1 MVSAPELGLA
11 WLAGSLTTLNPCVFP
26 LLPLVLGGAVQ
37 ENRLAPVAMGA
48 GMVSA
53 FALLGLLVGVAGDA
67 FGLNPD
73 HIRLAGAVLLI
84 GFGIV
89 MLTPS
94 LNARF
99 TALISPLATGADSAT
114 RRFNPGSMAGAFAI
128 GGLLGMVW
136 SPCSGPMLASALTI
150 VATEGGALRGTLVLG
165 VFGLGA
171 ATVLVAAAYASRAGF
186 GRVRGW
192 VLTHME
198 RVKRGFGI
206 LVLLLGLAILVGGD
220 KLLEAQLIRVL
231 PQGWID
237 LTTRF

>member
-1 MVSAPELGLA
+1 MVSAPEIGLA

-37 ENRLAPVAMGA
+37 ANRAAPLAMGA
-48 GMVSA
+48 GMVAS

-67 FGLNPD
+67 LGLYPE
-73 HIRLAGAVLLI
+73 HLRIAGALLLI

-89 MLTPS
+89 MLVPW
-94 LNARF
+94 LNVRFTQWMAPMATRANTASARF
-99 TALISPLATGADSAT
+99 DA
-114 RRFNPGSMAGAFAI
+114 GSLGGAFAI

-150 VATEGGALRGTLVLG
+150 VATEGGALRGTLILG

-192 VLTHME
+192 VIANMD
-198 RVKRGFGI
+198 RVKIGFGV
-206 LVLLLGLAILVGGD
+206 LVLGLGLAILLGGD
-220 KLLEAQLIRVL
+220 KWLEAQLIRVM

>member
-1 MVSAPELGLA
+1 MVSATELGLA

-37 ENRLAPVAMGA
+37 DNRLAPVAMGA
-48 GMVSA
+48 GMVTA

-67 FGLNPD
+67 LGLDPD

-84 GFGIV
+84 GFGTV
-89 MLTPS
+89 MLVPRLNQGFTQLMTPVAS
-94 LNARF
+94 SAHHASARF
-99 TALISPLATGADSAT
+99 KA
-114 RRFNPGSMAGAFAI
+114 GSLGGAFMV

-171 ATVLVAAAYASRAGF
+171 AMVLVAAAYASRAGF

-192 VLTHME
+192 VMAHMD
-198 RVKRGFGI
+198 RVKRGFGL
-206 LVLLLGLAILVGGD
+206 LVLGLGLAILLGGD
-220 KLLEAQLIRVL
+220 KWLEAQLLRL
-231 PQGWID
+231 MPQGWID

>member
-37 ENRLAPVAMGA
+37 ENRWSPVAMGA

-67 FGLNPD
+67 LGLSPD
-73 HIRLAGAVLLI
+73 HVRVAGAVLLI
-84 GFGIV
+84 AFGIV
-89 MLTPS
+89 MLVPALNERFTRLMTPMATHANAAS
-94 LNARF
+94 SRLNA
-99 TALISPLATGADSAT
+99 
-114 RRFNPGSMAGAFAI
+114 GSLAGAFGMGA
-128 GGLLGMVW
+128 LLGMVW
-136 SPCSGPMLASALTI
+136 SPCSGPMLASALAI
-150 VATEGGALRGTLVLG
+150 VASEGGALRGTLVLG

-192 VLTHME
+192 VLTHMD
-198 RVKRGFGI
+198 RVKKGFGV
-206 LVLLLGLAILVGGD
+206 LVLLLGVAILLGGD
-220 KLLEAQLIRVL
+220 KWLEAQFIRL
-231 PQGWID
+231 MPQGWID

>member
-1 MVSAPELGLA
+1 MVSATELGLA
-11 WLAGSLTTLNPCVFP
+11 WVAGSLTTLNPCVFP

-48 GMVSA
+48 GMVVA

-67 FGLNPD
+67 LGLDPD
-73 HIRLAGAVLLI
+73 HIRTAGALLLV

-89 MLTPS
+89 MLVPR
-94 LNARF
+94 LNQGFTTLMSPVASTANNASARF
-99 TALISPLATGADSAT
+99 NAGSLTGA
-114 RRFNPGSMAGAFAI
+114 FVIGA
-128 GGLLGMVW
+128 LLGMVW
-136 SPCSGPMLASALTI
+136 SPCSGPMLAGALTI

-192 VLTHME
+192 VMTHME
-198 RVKRGFGI
+198 RVKRGLGV
-206 LVLLLGLAILVGGD
+206 LVLVLGLAILLGGD
-220 KLLEAQLIRVL
+220 KWLEAQLLRVM
-231 PQGWID
+231 PQSWID

>member
-1 MVSAPELGLA
+1 MVSAPEIGLA

-37 ENRLAPVAMGA
+37 ANRAAPLAMGA
-48 GMVSA
+48 GMVAS

-67 FGLNPD
+67 LGLYPE
-73 HIRLAGAVLLI
+73 HLRIAGALLLI

-89 MLTPS
+89 MLVPWLDVRFTQWMAPMATRANTAS
-94 LNARF
+94 ARF
-99 TALISPLATGADSAT
+99 DA
-114 RRFNPGSMAGAFAI
+114 GSLGGAFAI

-150 VATEGGALRGTLVLG
+150 VASEGGALRGTLVLG

-192 VLTHME
+192 VIAHMD
-198 RVKRGFGI
+198 RVKIGFGV
-206 LVLLLGLAILVGGD
+206 LVLGLGLAILLGGD
-220 KLLEAQLIRVL
+220 KWLEARLIQVL

>member
-1 MVSAPELGLA
+1 MITLPEVGLA

-67 FGLNPD
+67 IGLDPD
-73 HIRLAGAVLLI
+73 HIRMAGASLLI
-84 GFGIV
+84 AFGVI
-89 MLTPS
+89 MLVPQ
-94 LNARF
+94 LNERF
-99 TALISPLATGADSAT
+99 THLMAPLATSASGASS
-114 RRFNPGSMAGAFAI
+114 RFNAASLGGAFVI
-128 GGLLGMVW
+128 GAMLGMVW

-150 VATEGGALRGTLVLG
+150 VATEGGAFRGTVVLG
-165 VFGLGA
+165 MFGLGA

-192 VLTHME
+192 VMTHMD
-198 RVKRGFGI
+198 RVKRIFGVV
-206 LVLLLGLAILVGGD
+206 VLFLGVAILLGGD
-220 KLLEAQLIRVL
+220 KWLEARLVRVL

>member
-1 MVSAPELGLA
+1 MVTAPEIGLA
-11 WLAGSLTTLNPCVFP
+11 WVAGSLTTLNPCVFP

-37 ENRLAPVAMGA
+37 ANRAAPLAMGA
-48 GMVSA
+48 GMVAS

-67 FGLNPD
+67 LGLYPE
-73 HIRLAGAVLLI
+73 HLRIAGALLLI

-89 MLTPS
+89 MLVPW
-94 LNARF
+94 LNVRFTQWMAPMATRANTASARF
-99 TALISPLATGADSAT
+99 DA
-114 RRFNPGSMAGAFAI
+114 GSLGGAFAI

-150 VATEGGALRGTLVLG
+150 VATEGGALRGTLILG

-192 VLTHME
+192 VIANMD
-198 RVKRGFGI
+198 RVKIGFGV
-206 LVLLLGLAILVGGD
+206 LVLLLGLAILLGGD
-220 KLLEAQLIRVL
+220 KWLEAQLIRVM

>member
-1 MVSAPELGLA
+1 MVSTPELGLA

-67 FGLNPD
+67 LGLDPD
-73 HIRLAGAVLLI
+73 HIRMAGAVLLMA
-84 GFGIV
+84 FGIV
-89 MLTPS
+89 MLVPD
-94 LNARF
+94 LNERF
-99 TALISPLATGADSAT
+99 TQLMAPMASGAHNASS
-114 RRFNPGSMAGAFAI
+114 RFHAGSLGGAFMV

-150 VATEGGALRGTLVLG
+150 VATEGGALRGTVVLG
-165 VFGLGA
+165 VFGMGA

-192 VLTHME
+192 VMAHMD
-198 RVKRGFGI
+198 RVKRGFGM
-206 LVLLLGLAILVGGD
+206 LVLLLGLGILLGAD
-220 KLLEAQLIRVL
+220 KWLEAQLLQVM
-231 PQGWID
+231 PQGWIN

>member
-1 MVSAPELGLA
+1 
-11 WLAGSLTTLNPCVFP
+11 
-26 LLPLVLGGAVQ
+26 
-37 ENRLAPVAMGA
+37 MGA
-48 GMVSA
+48 GMVAS

-67 FGLNPD
+67 LGLYPE
-73 HIRLAGAVLLI
+73 HLRIAGALLLI

-89 MLTPS
+89 MLVPW
-94 LNARF
+94 LNVRFTQWMAPMATRANTASARF
-99 TALISPLATGADSAT
+99 DA
-114 RRFNPGSMAGAFAI
+114 GSLGGAFAI

-150 VATEGGALRGTLVLG
+150 VATEGGALRGTLILG

-192 VLTHME
+192 VIANMD
-198 RVKRGFGI
+198 RVKIGFGV
-206 LVLLLGLAILVGGD
+206 LVLLLGLAILLGGD
-220 KLLEAQLIRVL
+220 KWLEAQLIRVM